1 MLEYQL
7 ALRDA
12 NLASIKADNAITA
25 IYVNGNRGHIAME
38 RHLERHP
45 PLMQRRYDQQC
56 HIDYREQQRIIT
68 DALHNAWLHQDDIL
82 RAEHQRLAD
91 IAGARRHHA
100 NIAQA
105 AFRSIHDPFDMWS
118 HPNA

>member
-12 NLASIKADNAITA
+12 NLASIQVDNADTA
-25 IYVNGNRGHIAME
+25 IIRNGDRASNAMQ
-38 RHLERHP
+38 RHYARYP
-45 PLMQRRYDQQC
+45 PLMQMHHELQC
-56 HIDYREQQRIIT
+56 HSDYREQSRATT
-68 DALHNAWLHQDDIL
+68 DALHNAWLHQDNIL

-100 NIAQA
+100 NIARA
-105 AFRSIHDPFDMWS
+105 AFRSIPDQIDMWS